1 MEVIY
6 MKILIGC
13 IVVAV
18 AALVGFFYKAFQIS
32 GKENDDQQQLE
43 FIWKLQDKKKQKE
56 KK

>member
-1 MEVIY
+1 